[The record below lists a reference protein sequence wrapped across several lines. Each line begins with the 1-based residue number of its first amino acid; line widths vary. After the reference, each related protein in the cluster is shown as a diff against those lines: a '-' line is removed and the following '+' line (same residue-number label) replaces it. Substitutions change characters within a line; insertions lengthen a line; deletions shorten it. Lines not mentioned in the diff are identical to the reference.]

1 MYDLQIIQTFNL
13 PVILNVK
20 RKWHVASSLFQD
32 QWASNN
38 SVTCK
43 GQSRNAMEVQPLFRS
58 RSEVGVHNRVA
69 EIIRHISPTR
79 IFGSQGLC
87 ALREIYELH
96 QAEAIMYASCA
107 EVLSVCQSVKEDL
120 EAVLDPG
127 NGFAPRMRQLC
138 EDQ

>member
-1 MYDLQIIQTFNL
+1 MLWKYLCF
-13 PVILNVK
+13 
-20 RKWHVASSLFQD
+20 A
-32 QWASNN
+32 
-38 SVTCK
+38 
-43 GQSRNAMEVQPLFRS
+43 
-58 RSEVGVHNRVA
+58 HNRVA

-120 EAVLDPG
+120 EAVLDSG